1 MTERKP
7 ADVSHEDWVEH
18 QIRQAERRGE
28 FAELP
33 GRGKPL
39 PGNETE
45 YDALWW
51 VKAKIRREG
60 LGQERAADASGS
72 LVAVCRRDAEELP
85 AVLARIEDEAEVRR
99 RVAELN
105 KRITDLHLMPPP
117 GPPLGIPRFKVDE
130 VVREWR
136 VARQLAARRRPGA
149 AGRG

>member
-51 VKAKIRREG
+51 VKAKMRREG
-60 LGQERAADASGS
+60 LGQERADASAS

-85 AVLARIEDEAEVRR
+85 AVLARVEDEAEVRR

-105 KRITDLHLMPPP
+105 RRITDLHLMPPP
-117 GPPLGIPRFKVDE
+117 GPPLGIPRFKVGE

-136 VARQLAARRRPGA
+136 LAREAAARGRPRA
-149 AGRG
+149 AGRD

>member
-7 ADVSHEDWVEH
+7 PDVSHEDWVEH

-51 VKAKIRREG
+51 VKAKMRREG
-60 LGQERAADASGS
+60 LGQERADASGS

-85 AVLARIEDEAEVRR
+85 AVLARIDDEAEVRR

-136 VARQLAARRRPGA
+136 RTRG

>member
-39 PGNETE
+39 PGNEIE

-51 VKAKIRREG
+51 VKAKMRREG
-60 LGQERAADASGS
+60 LGQERPADGAGS

-99 RVAELN
+99 RVGELN

-136 VARQLAARRRPGA
+136 RARQLAARGRPGGI
-149 AGRG
+149 GRG

>member
-1 MTERKP
+1 M
-7 ADVSHEDWVEH
+7 EH

-51 VKAKIRREG
+51 VKAKMRREG
-60 LGQERAADASGS
+60 LGQERADASAS

-85 AVLARIEDEAEVRR
+85 AVLARVEDEAEVRR

-105 KRITDLHLMPPP
+105 RRITDLHLMPPP
-117 GPPLGIPRFKVDE
+117 GPPLGIPRFKVGE

-136 VARQLAARRRPGA
+136 LAREAAARGRPRA
-149 AGRG
+149 AGRD

>member
-7 ADVSHEDWVEH
+7 ADVSYEDWVDH

-39 PGNETE
+39 PGNEIE

-51 VKAKIRREG
+51 VKAKMKREG
-60 LGQERAADASGS
+60 LGQEQADASHS

-99 RVAELN
+99 RIAELN

-136 VARQLAARRRPGA
+136 QARKAARRRPGA
-149 AGRG
+149 AGRD